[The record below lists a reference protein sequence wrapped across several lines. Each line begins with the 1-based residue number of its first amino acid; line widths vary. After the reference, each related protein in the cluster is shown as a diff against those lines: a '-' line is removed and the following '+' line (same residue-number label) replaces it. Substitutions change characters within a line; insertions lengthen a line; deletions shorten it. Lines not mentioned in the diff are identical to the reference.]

1 MSVAAER
8 SDGPASLVPPGWV
21 KNPSEWGERL
31 PIVGLALVGLAIAT
45 YLSLFQYGVFDT
57 VWEPF
62 FGDGSRTVLT
72 SKLSDVLPVKDA
84 ALGAF
89 GYLLD
94 AVTGVIGGTKRWR
107 TMPWIVILFGIF
119 VGPLGAISVLLVV
132 AQPVLY
138 GSYCTLCTVSAVI
151 SLAMIPPAVDEVLA
165 SFQEVR
171 RIRQS
176 GGNWWRFF
184 WGMDSTPAA
193 AGADTSTR
201 MGA

>member
-1 MSVAAER
+1 MSVNAKKSGRE
-8 SDGPASLVPPGWV
+8 LIPPGWV
-21 KNPSEWGERL
+21 KNPSAWPERL
-31 PIVGLALVGLAIAT
+31 PIVGLALVGFAIAS
-45 YLSLFQYGVFDT
+45 YLTAFQYNLVDT

-62 FGDGSRTVLT
+62 FGDGSRTVLD
-72 SKLSDVLPVKDA
+72 SRLSNVLPVSDG

-94 AVTGVIGGTKRWR
+94 AITGVIGGTRRWR

-119 VGPLGAISVLLVV
+119 VGPLGAISIALVI

-138 GSYCTLCTVSAVI
+138 DSYCTLCLASAVI
-151 SLAMIPPAVDEVLA
+151 SLVMIPPAVDEVLA

-171 RIRQS
+171 RVRQG

-184 WGMDSTPAA
+184 WGMDSTPAE
-193 AGADTSTR
+193 AGVETAP
-201 MGA
+201 GVAQ